1 MPLKIEATKHNMSN
15 PKMSYSNFF
24 IRFQH
29 KFLRN
34 ANSDEESR
42 YSPQICTLEKYYEA
56 YQKFVKI
63 CISLLSIF
71 GSNMNQDK
79 DQFDLDLKDFLQENY
94 PEIGLEELK
103 SKTDGVEIKNIVKK
117 NKW

>member
-1 MPLKIEATKHNMSN
+1 MLLKIEATKHNMSN

-42 YSPQICTLEKYYEA
+42 
-56 YQKFVKI
+56 
-63 CISLLSIF
+63 
-71 GSNMNQDK
+71 
-79 DQFDLDLKDFLQENY
+79 
-94 PEIGLEELK
+94 
-103 SKTDGVEIKNIVKK
+103 
-117 NKW
+117 